1 MKLKPKALSKEIGG
15 KLPILNNCIM
25 ISPAFGT
32 NEGFQAEGQLHVRL
46 ALQSG
51 MGFRRRRADEDNP
64 GIT

>member
-1 MKLKPKALSKEIGG
+1 
-15 KLPILNNCIM
+15 M